1 MFSAVTLSRSP
12 PRAETTMIA
21 TDERSRIWRHSSKP
35 STSGSIR
42 SSSTMSGSSVS
53 SSCMAR
59 TPSVETTVS
68 KPLIARLDRI
78 RSTMLGSSST
88 RSARVFAQPSATAG
102 PRPLTDRGP
111 CPVAICR
118 VVIRSVAIRLLV
130 VARPGLDGARRDLGG
145 PAARRGR
152 HLDREMDP
160 ELRPL
165 PWLLQLDAAAVSIDD
180 ALGYGQPEPGAR
192 GGRPAPPHRLE
203 GRAGDLAGHP
213 DAIVDHADHDP
224 ALTGPGGADAHPG
237 AGRIVADRVVQQ
249 VDEDLLQAVM
259 VGPHDRQRR
268 ITGHLDHGGAGRGQ
282 ACDGRVKH
290 QANMTPVPL
299 QAEDPRLDGG
309 EVEEVSHEAPQP
321 RGLRRDP
328 VQEPLL

>member
-1 MFSAVTLSRSP
+1 
-12 PRAETTMIA
+12 MIA

-88 RSARVFAQPSATAG
+88 TSARVVAMRSGTAD
-102 PRPLTDRGP
+102 PCPLTDRGL
-111 CPVAICR
+111 CPM
-118 VVIRSVAIRLLV
+118 VIRSVAIRLLV
-130 VARPGLDGARRDLGG
+130 VARPGLDGARRELGR

-152 HLDREMDP
+152 HLDREMDT

-165 PWLLQLDAAAVSIDD
+165 PSLRQLDAAAVSIDD

-213 DAIVDHADHDP
+213 DAIVDHADRDP

-237 AGRIVADRVVQQ
+237 AGRIV
-249 VDEDLLQAVM
+249 
-259 VGPHDRQRR
+259 
-268 ITGHLDHGGAGRGQ
+268 
-282 ACDGRVKH
+282 
-290 QANMTPVPL
+290 
-299 QAEDPRLDGG
+299 
-309 EVEEVSHEAPQP
+309 
-321 RGLRRDP
+321 
-328 VQEPLL
+328 